1 MDLKDLSSNWK
12 KLQKTLQKDSPK
24 SHAPNQTPNP
34 LKRKKSSNEHH
45 TAAPQNGVKRAKPAF
60 LPSSKKRKMEPSTT
74 PISPSALTNDDDT
87 TTLLTPSLHHP
98 DIPNAGLS
106 PTTTASKYIALD
118 CEMVGIGPAPSL
130 LSQLARV
137 SLVNYHGHQLYD
149 SYVQPV
155 FPVTDYRTPISG
167 ITPRHL
173 CADGGARPFAVVQ
186 EEVAALLQDRVL
198 VGHALRHDLAALQL
212 GHPRWH
218 VRDTARY
225 PGFRA
230 LSAGRTPALRELAE
244 RVLRVRIQSGMHS
257 SVEDARAAMALFR
270 GEKEGFEREAVRLFG
285 RPRGRVKGK
294 GEGGGGG
301 GGEGEGG
308 RGGRRGGGGG
318 EEEKEEEEEEKGKEV
333 REGVKWM
340 LYGEQKCYGTGSE
353 VRDFAE
359 PERLVNGPTA

>member
-12 KLQKTLQKDSPK
+12 KLQKTLQKGSPK
-24 SHAPNQTPNP
+24 PHALKPTPNP
-34 LKRKKSSNEHH
+34 LKRKKSSTEHY
-45 TAAPQNGVKRAKPAF
+45 TAAPQNGVKRAKPASTT
-60 LPSSKKRKMEPSTT
+60 LPPSKKRKMEPSTT

-87 TTLLTPSLHHP
+87 TTTLLTPSPHYP

-130 LSQLARV
+130 SSQLARV

-155 FPVTDYRTPISG
+155 LPVTDYRTPISG
-167 ITPRHL
+167 IARHHL
-173 CADGGARPFAVVQ
+173 LADGGARPFAVVQ

-212 GHPRWH
+212 VHPIWH

-244 RVLRVRIQSGMHS
+244 RVLGVRIQSGMHS

-270 GEKEGFEREAVRLFG
+270 GEKEGFEREVFKRFRREAKKKKKKKKKR
-285 RPRGRVKGK
+285 KGK
-294 GEGGGGG
+294 
-301 GGEGEGG
+301 
-308 RGGRRGGGGG
+308 
-318 EEEKEEEEEEKGKEV
+318 K
-333 REGVKWM
+333 
-340 LYGEQKCYGTGSE
+340 
-353 VRDFAE
+353 
-359 PERLVNGPTA
+359 

>member
-24 SHAPNQTPNP
+24 PYALKPTPNP
-34 LKRKKSSNEHH
+34 LKRKKSSTEHH
-45 TAAPQNGVKRAKPAF
+45 TAAPQNGVKRAKPASTTI
-60 LPSSKKRKMEPSTT
+60 PPSKKRKMEPSTT
-74 PISPSALTNDDDT
+74 PILPSALTNGDDT
-87 TTLLTPSLHHP
+87 TTNPLALLTPSPHHP

-130 LSQLARV
+130 SSQLARV

-155 FPVTDYRTPISG
+155 LRVTDYRTPISG
-167 ITPRHL
+167 ITPHHL
-173 CADGGARPFAVVQ
+173 RAGSGARPFAVVQ
-186 EEVAALLQDRVL
+186 QEVAALLQDRVL
-198 VGHALRHDLAALQL
+198 VGHALRHDLAALL
-212 GHPRWH
+212 LVHPKWH

-244 RVLRVRIQSGMHS
+244 RVLGVTIQSGMHS

-270 GEKEGFEREAVRLFG
+270 GEKEGFEREVFKRFR
-285 RPRGRVKGK
+285 RPR
-294 GEGGGGG
+294 
-301 GGEGEGG
+301 
-308 RGGRRGGGGG
+308 
-318 EEEKEEEEEEKGKEV
+318 EEKGKGSGEE
-333 REGVKWM
+333 EG
-340 LYGEQKCYGTGSE
+340 GEGDGEAKKKKKKKKKRRKGKK
-353 VRDFAE
+353 
-359 PERLVNGPTA
+359 